1 MKLVCLY
8 FLQYYKIFPEFRAR
22 TRKNLQRMTE
32 YDIFVSYIRM
42 YDKEKPDNHVYF
54 ESYSHGSFRRFYNHP
69 RICAGV

>member
-42 YDKEKPDNHVYF
+42 YDKEKPDNQ
-54 ESYSHGSFRRFYNHP
+54 GKLKTIL
-69 RICAGV
+69 ICY